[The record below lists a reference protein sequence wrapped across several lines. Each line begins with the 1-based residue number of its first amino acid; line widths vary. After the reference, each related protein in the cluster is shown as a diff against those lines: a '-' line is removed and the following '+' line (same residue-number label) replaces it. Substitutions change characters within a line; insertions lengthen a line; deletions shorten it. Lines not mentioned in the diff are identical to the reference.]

1 MKTKHNERSFN
12 VEIKNTRNK
21 RPKKNNQNTRENYSI
36 KENEFQMVHK
46 LFMHYL
52 RRYEEFQHKYI
63 FHRKL
68 WLHSVNDFNELVK
81 HIREFDNS
89 GSVDDLKQRLKEVD
103 SGGSN
108 E

>member
-1 MKTKHNERSFN
+1 MKGVLMSKSKIQ
-12 VEIKNTRNK
+12 EIKDL
-21 RPKKNNQNTRENYSI
+21 KKIIKIQERI
-36 KENEFQMVHK
+36 IQLKENEFQMVHK

-68 WLHSVNDFNELVK
+68 WLHSVNDFNDLVK
-81 HIREFDNS
+81 HIREFDNA

-103 SGGSN
+103 SGGTD